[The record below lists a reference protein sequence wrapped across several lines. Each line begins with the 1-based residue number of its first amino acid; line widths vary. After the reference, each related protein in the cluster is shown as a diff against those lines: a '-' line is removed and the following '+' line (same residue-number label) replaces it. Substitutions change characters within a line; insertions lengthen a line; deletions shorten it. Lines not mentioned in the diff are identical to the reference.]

1 MIITDAVLEPTP
13 VLEKSICD
21 GCGKC
26 ADLCPLQAIS
36 KTDYKTVTI
45 CGKSMR
51 VANIDYSRCAKCKN
65 GAIPNRFTSAGKPD
79 RVAAL
84 CNRTC
89 MEHLE
94 QEGLIEN
101 TFKNPLRQSEPWALD
116 ADGKYA
122 GKIGV

>member
-1 MIITDAVLEPTP
+1 
-13 VLEKSICD
+13 
-21 GCGKC
+21 
-26 ADLCPLQAIS
+26 
-36 KTDYKTVTI
+36 
-45 CGKSMR
+45 MR

-101 TFKNPLRQSEPWALD
+101 TFKSPFRQSEPWALD